1 MNGESKQ
8 LDASAQAR
16 AEAMRSLVL
25 AEIPDAVP
33 FIRELHQAG
42 LIDGWRNVSYVGPPR
57 GPVGISAREYLENSN
72 A

>member
-1 MNGESKQ
+1 
-8 LDASAQAR
+8 
-16 AEAMRSLVL
+16 MRSLVL